1 MCFLLYVRKLLIL
14 RYGIV
19 TYKTADNRKTVQDK
33 KNKYVYKFM
42 NYFVSDA
49 EIIYI
54 FAVVYT
60 NFLDI
65 SNLPFKL
72 LINKRSVFE
81 HIAKIIII
89 CVSSDF

>member
-1 MCFLLYVRKLLIL
+1 MNRFD
-14 RYGIV
+14 
-19 TYKTADNRKTVQDK
+19 DN
-33 KNKYVYKFM
+33 
-42 NYFVSDA
+42 A
-49 EIIYI
+49 EIVYI
-54 FAVVYT
+54 FAVVYA